1 MIPRFKVGIVYVQF
15 NGLLMI
21 TSLDGDVFPD
31 NSAKS
36 ETGATSKEAA
46 ISFKKDAAVAPRVR

>member
-1 MIPRFKVGIVYVQF
+1 MF
-15 NGLLMI
+15 NLMVFLII

-46 ISFKKDAAVAPRVR
+46 ISSKKDAAVAPRVR